1 MLLLLAVP
9 RGSQRVG
16 WLTKKFT
23 VAASVTGLCWHQQCR
38 PPTRR
43 IPVCTVLSAPGAP
56 SSCALTRAAHS
67 DTSSP
72 VPRGPLTSAAQR
84 PSAMSDSDAPA
95 ERMSLLVTPPANEE
109 TNMAARTDSS
119 AAAATAAD
127 GGSAA
132 ASAARSPVVTAAP
145 PLPPHPT
152 LHVHTD
158 SSSLLPIV
166 SPVPVTP
173 DAVPSPSSTPRN
185 AAGGGSGLAAPSS
198 GASGAP
204 QSHSPSLSPSPP
216 PLFLDAFRGC
226 PRIAGTEWR
235 ATALCLSSARGP
247 IYLGLL

>member
-1 MLLLLAVP
+1 
-9 RGSQRVG
+9 
-16 WLTKKFT
+16 
-23 VAASVTGLCWHQQCR
+23 
-38 PPTRR
+38 
-43 IPVCTVLSAPGAP
+43 
-56 SSCALTRAAHS
+56 
-67 DTSSP
+67 
-72 VPRGPLTSAAQR
+72 
-84 PSAMSDSDAPA
+84 MSDSDAPA
-95 ERMSLLVTPPANEE
+95 ERMSMLVTPPANEE
-109 TNMAARTDSS
+109 TNMATRADSS
-119 AAAATAAD
+119 AAAATVAD

-132 ASAARSPVVTAAP
+132 ASASLSPVVTAAP

-198 GASGAP
+198 GASGPA

-235 ATALCLSSARGP
+235 ATAPCLSSARGP
-247 IYLGLL
+247 VCLVSSDSLCVLCRTQLPFASHCVQTTFLCWVASTTPTLLLFRCAS